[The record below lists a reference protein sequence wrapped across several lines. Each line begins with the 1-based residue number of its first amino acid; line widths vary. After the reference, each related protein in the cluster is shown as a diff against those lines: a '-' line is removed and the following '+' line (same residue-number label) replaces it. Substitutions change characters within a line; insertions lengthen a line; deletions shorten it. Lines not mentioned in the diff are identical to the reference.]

1 MSNVGFKVIVK
12 SPDDKIPNLT
22 VQCLAS
28 WLVKD
33 LKIYLSEHHP
43 AQPNVASQ
51 RLIHAGKLLKDDLII
66 SDIVNQANGLQ
77 TIHLV
82 CPNPKVTAHTETNHL
97 CDNTWSNISSEQ
109 MQKYQQ
115 AYYHYLQFF
124 YMENPAIN
132 QAEYHSHAYYW
143 PYFFGTGAVMQISP
157 GNTPFSTQTP
167 SSSHQATPSSSSANT
182 HQWIQR
188 TQTFLSSWGV
198 HFGNRRP
205 QEVAEALP
213 NDVGNNQRADQIQPQ
228 VAQDVMVVNNPMR
241 NNIRQDDEANGVGNV
256 DIIDRFYM
264 LFRLCLFM
272 GLCFAYSSL
281 DKALIVFS
289 VAAYVYLYN
298 IYRRYAVVERVVQV
312 QQGPQDEQGN
322 SNQPSGEHSD
332 SQQNQSIQ
340 EPVENQINTNL
351 SNEQQPGLRRITTN
365 LRLAVHTSYQFLSAL
380 IASIIPEQ
388 PPPLHLD

>member
-1 MSNVGFKVIVK
+1 MGFKVIIK

-22 VQCLAS
+22 VQCLTT

-33 LKIYLSEHHP
+33 LKIYLSKHHP
-43 AQPNVASQ
+43 SQPNVSSQ

-66 SDIVNQANGLQ
+66 SDIFSQTDGLQ

-82 CPNPKVTAHTETNHL
+82 CPNPKVTAHSETNHL

-124 YMENPAIN
+124 YMENPTVN
-132 QAEYHSHAYYW
+132 QTEYHSQAYCW
-143 PYFFGTGAVMQISP
+143 PYFFGTGSVMQLPP

-167 SSSHQATPSSSSANT
+167 SSSHQATPSSLSTST
-182 HQWIQR
+182 QQWIQR
-188 TQTFLSSWGV
+188 TQTFLSNWGV

-213 NDVGNNQRADQIQPQ
+213 NDVGNNQRADRIQPQ
-228 VAQDVMVVNNPMR
+228 VAQEVMVFNNAIR

-322 SNQPSGEHSD
+322 SNQPSGEHSN

-340 EPVENQINTNL
+340 EPIGSQINADL

-365 LRLAVHTSYQFLSAL
+365 LRLAVHTSYQFISAL

>member
-1 MSNVGFKVIVK
+1 
-12 SPDDKIPNLT
+12 
-22 VQCLAS
+22 
-28 WLVKD
+28 
-33 LKIYLSEHHP
+33 
-43 AQPNVASQ
+43 
-51 RLIHAGKLLKDDLII
+51 
-66 SDIVNQANGLQ
+66 
-77 TIHLV
+77 
-82 CPNPKVTAHTETNHL
+82 
-97 CDNTWSNISSEQ
+97 

-124 YMENPAIN
+124 YMENPTVN
-132 QAEYHSHAYYW
+132 QTEYHSQAYCW
-143 PYFFGTGAVMQISP
+143 PYFFGTGSVMQLPP
-157 GNTPFSTQTP
+157 GNYPFSTQTP
-167 SSSHQATPSSSSANT
+167 SSSHQATPSSLSTST
-182 HQWIQR
+182 QQWIQR
-188 TQTFLSSWGV
+188 TQTFLSNWGV

-213 NDVGNNQRADQIQPQ
+213 NDVGNNQRADRIQPQ
-228 VAQDVMVVNNPMR
+228 VAQEVMVFNNAIR

-322 SNQPSGEHSD
+322 SNQPSGEHSN

-340 EPVENQINTNL
+340 EPIGSQINADL

-365 LRLAVHTSYQFLSAL
+365 LRLAVHTSYQFISAL